1 MLNLTNGFY
10 QSISDTDKQRYFR
23 SLWDPNYQQFLKS
36 SLKLLDVWLKWILAY
51 NICKLT
57 SLEYFEIKSVLE

>member
-57 SLEYFEIKSVLE
+57 SLEYFGIKSVLE